1 MTEHEVS
8 EALDMALEEFM
19 RLDLTLLRDNVN
31 ERSITHKLAE
41 YLEKRFRGYD
51 VDCEYNRNQGEVK
64 KIQHF
69 PETVGTDDTNA
80 TTVFPDIIVH
90 QRGKPEG
97 IGNLLVIEVKK
108 SASSE
113 KEKQR
118 DRIKLKAYKRDPRL
132 KYEYAVFL
140 EFRTGDQPERNFC
153 FVK

>member
-8 EALDMALEEFM
+8 KAFVLALEEFM
-19 RLDLTLLRDNVN
+19 SLDLTLLRDNVN
-31 ERSITHKLAE
+31 ERSITHKLAGH
-41 YLEKRFRGYD
+41 LEKHFNGYC

-64 KIQHF
+64 KIHPF

-108 SASSE
+108 SACSE
-113 KEKQR
+113 REKQR
-118 DRIKLKAYKRDPRL
+118 DRIKLEAYKRDPRL
-132 KYEYAVFL
+132 KYAYAVFL
-140 EFRTGDQPERNFC
+140 EFRTGEQPEHKFC